1 MMTESD
7 PYRPTRD
14 DHFTFGLWTV
24 GNRGRDPF
32 GVEARPALDAPYIV
46 EKLSELGAWGVN
58 FHDDDLVPFGTASQ
72 ERVRIIAAFK
82 HALADTGMVVPM
94 VTTNLF
100 GHPIFRD
107 GAFTSHDPRV
117 RAFAL
122 QKVMRNMDLGAE
134 LGAGIYVFW
143 GGREGSEVDAGKS
156 PIEALKRMR
165 EALNFLYAYN
175 LDQGYGYTFALEP
188 KPNEPRGDIY
198 LPTVGHALAFIATLD
213 HPEGYGVNP
222 EVAHERMSGLN
233 FSHGVAQALDAG
245 KLVHIDLNDQQ
256 PGRYDQDF
264 RFGQADPR
272 AAFFLVKV
280 LEDAG
285 YTGPK
290 HYDAHALRTE
300 DEEGVWAFAAG
311 CMRTYKILQD
321 KVRRFNADPEIRAAL
336 ERLDSRGSQGPTPPA
351 SYTRAGAEALKGASV
366 DVDAIAAQGLGY
378 ERLDQLTTEILLGAR
393 RVCARAEARDGPGP
407 TTGDDARQRRPRPR
421 RSMRVSS
428 GRLPPLL
435 VALIARSVEV
445 AATE

>member
-1 MMTESD
+1 MTTQSD
-7 PYRPTRD
+7 PYQPTRE

-32 GVEARPALDAPYIV
+32 GVDVRPALDPPYIV

-58 FHDDDLVPFGTASQ
+58 FHDNDLVPFDATPQ
-72 ERVRIIAAFK
+72 ERDRIVRDFK
-82 HALADTGMVVPM
+82 KALADTGLVVPM

-100 GHPIFRD
+100 GHPVFRD

-122 QKVMRNMDLGAE
+122 QKVMRNMELGADLGAK
-134 LGAGIYVFW
+134 IYVFW
-143 GGREGSEVDAGKS
+143 GGREGAESNAGKD
-156 PIEALKRMR
+156 PREAFKHFR
-165 EALNFLYAYN
+165 EALNFLYEYN

-198 LPTVGHALAFIATLD
+198 LPTVGHALAFIYTLD

-222 EVAHERMSGLN
+222 EVAHERMAGLD

-245 KLVHIDLNDQQ
+245 KLVHIDLNDQL
-256 PGRYDQDF
+256 PGRFDQDL

-272 AAFFLVKV
+272 GAFFLVKL

-300 DEEGVWAFAAG
+300 DEQGVWDFAAG
-311 CMRTYKILQD
+311 CMRTYKILQET
-321 KVRRFNADPEIRAAL
+321 VRRFNADPAI
-336 ERLDSRGSQGPTPPA
+336 
-351 SYTRAGAEALKGASV
+351 GAERARLKALGAEGAQPPTRYSRDAANALKNDTF
-366 DVDAIAAQGLGY
+366 DVDAIAAVGLGY
-378 ERLDQLTTEILLGAR
+378 ERLDQLTTEVLLGAR
-393 RVCARAEARDGPGP
+393 
-407 TTGDDARQRRPRPR
+407 
-421 RSMRVSS
+421 
-428 GRLPPLL
+428 
-435 VALIARSVEV
+435 
-445 AATE
+445 

>member
-1 MMTESD
+1 MTAQSD
-7 PYRPTRD
+7 PYQPTRE

-32 GVEARPALDAPYIV
+32 GVEVRPALDPPYIV

-58 FHDDDLVPFGTASQ
+58 FHDNDLIPFDATPH
-72 ERVRIIAAFK
+72 ERDRIVAAFK
-82 HALADTGMVVPM
+82 RALMDTGMVVPM

-100 GHPIFRD
+100 GHPVFRV

-134 LGAGIYVFW
+134 LGAKIYVFW
-143 GGREGSEVDAGKS
+143 GGREGTESNAGKD
-156 PIEALKRMR
+156 PREAFKHFR
-165 EALNFLYAYN
+165 EALNFLYEYN

-198 LPTVGHALAFIATLD
+198 LPTVGHALAFIYTLD

-222 EVAHERMSGLN
+222 EAAHERMAGLD

-245 KLVHIDLNDQQ
+245 KLVHIDLNDQL
-256 PGRYDQDF
+256 PGRFDQDL

-272 AAFFLVKV
+272 GAFFLVKL

-300 DEEGVWAFAAG
+300 DEAGVWDFAAG

-321 KVRRFNADPEIRAAL
+321 KARRFNADPEIRA
-336 ERLDSRGSQGPTPPA
+336 ELDLLKNLGADGPHAPAAYSREA
-351 SYTRAGAEALKGASV
+351 AAALKNITV
-366 DVDAIAAQGLGY
+366 DVDTIAAVGLGY
-378 ERLDQLTTEILLGAR
+378 ERLDQLATEVLLGAR
-393 RVCARAEARDGPGP
+393 
-407 TTGDDARQRRPRPR
+407 
-421 RSMRVSS
+421 
-428 GRLPPLL
+428 
-435 VALIARSVEV
+435 
-445 AATE
+445 